1 MLAPERRTRTDL
13 LVAAALVVT
22 ALVAASVV
30 WLTSDARGTTST
42 TWDGPVPTPATAQSL
57 PRTLAELWRAPS
69 AATTAPVVS
78 GGTIAT
84 ADGGAVVGRDP
95 QSGEERWRY
104 DRDRALCAAT
114 EAWGDVVS
122 VYRDPRGCGQ
132 VTALDAGSGAR
143 GAQRSSDADDPIRL
157 VDTGS
162 HLIAL
167 GDTRLEMWRS
177 DLVRTV
183 EYGRVDAPVNPNA
196 QPRSGCELRSADAGA
211 EVLAVLEQCAN
222 EPTTRLTLLEPTP
235 DDSQKPEELASS
247 VLPDADRDSQ
257 ARVVAVV
264 GDRTAVYLAPDDTA
278 GPRIEVFDSAGT
290 LVDTHILPRPAGASE
305 DPALERGGVLVWWT
319 GRDTVALSTT
329 DFAPQWTVEDTLGT
343 GDIMAGSLLL
353 PVEDALLGVDSR
365 TGERGPRIDVER
377 GAVSSV
383 NIAVAGD
390 VVVEQRGDELVA
402 LR

>member
-22 ALVAASVV
+22 ALVAASAV

-143 GAQRSSDADDPIRL
+143 G
-157 VDTGS
+157 
-162 HLIAL
+162 
-167 GDTRLEMWRS
+167 
-177 DLVRTV
+177 
-183 EYGRVDAPVNPNA
+183 
-196 QPRSGCELRSADAGA
+196 
-211 EVLAVLEQCAN
+211 
-222 EPTTRLTLLEPTP
+222 
-235 DDSQKPEELASS
+235 
-247 VLPDADRDSQ
+247 
-257 ARVVAVV
+257 
-264 GDRTAVYLAPDDTA
+264 
-278 GPRIEVFDSAGT
+278 
-290 LVDTHILPRPAGASE
+290 
-305 DPALERGGVLVWWT
+305 
-319 GRDTVALSTT
+319 
-329 DFAPQWTVEDTLGT
+329 
-343 GDIMAGSLLL
+343 
-353 PVEDALLGVDSR
+353 
-365 TGERGPRIDVER
+365 
-377 GAVSSV
+377 
-383 NIAVAGD
+383 
-390 VVVEQRGDELVA
+390 
-402 LR
+402 

>member
-22 ALVAASVV
+22 VLVAASVV
-30 WLTSDARGTTST
+30 WLNSEARGTTST
-42 TWDGPVPTPATAQSL
+42 TWDGSVPAPAAAQSL
-57 PRTLAELWRAPS
+57 PRALAELWRVPS
-69 AATTAPVVS
+69 AATTTPVVS

-104 DRDRALCAAT
+104 ERDRALCAVA

-132 VTALDAGSGAR
+132 VTALDAGTGAR

-211 EVLAVLEQCAN
+211 EVLAVLEQCAG
-222 EPTTRLTLLEPTP
+222 EPSERLTLLDPSPE
-235 DDSQKPEELASS
+235 DSQKPEEFASS
-247 VLPDADRDSQ
+247 VLPEAGRDAD
-257 ARVVAVV
+257 ARIVAVV
-264 GDRTAVYLAPDDTA
+264 GDRTAVYLAPDGTA
-278 GPRIEVFDSAGT
+278 GPRIEVFDSDGA
-290 LVDTHILPRPAGASE
+290 LVDTHALQRPAGTSE
-305 DPALERGGVLVWWT
+305 GPAVERGGVLVWWT
-319 GRDTVALSTT
+319 GRDTVALSTS
-329 DFAPQWTVEDTLGT
+329 DFAPQWTVEGTLGN
-343 GDIMAGSLLL
+343 GDVMAGSLLL
-353 PVEDALLGVDSR
+353 PVDGALLGVDAR
-365 TGERGPRIDVER
+365 TGERGSRIDVER
-377 GAVSSV
+377 GAVGSV
-383 NIAVAGD
+383 NVSVAGD

>member
-30 WLTSDARGTTST
+30 WLNSDARGTTST
-42 TWDGPVPTPATAQSL
+42 TWDGPVPTPAAAQAL

-69 AATTAPVVS
+69 TATTAPVVS

-84 ADGGAVVGRDP
+84 ADSGAVVGRDP

-104 DRDRALCAAT
+104 DRDRALCAVT

-122 VYRDPRGCGQ
+122 AYRGPRGCGQ
-132 VTALDAGSGAR
+132 VTALDSGSGAR

-157 VDTGS
+157 VDAGS
-162 HLIAL
+162 HLIAF
-167 GDTRLEMWRS
+167 GESRLEMWRS

-196 QPRSGCELRSADAGA
+196 QPRSGCELRSADSGA

-222 EPTTRLTLLEPTP
+222 EPTNRLTLLDPTP
-235 DDSQKPEELASS
+235 DDSTKPEEFASS
-247 VLPDADRDSQ
+247 VLPEAGGDS
-257 ARVVAVV
+257 RIVAVV
-264 GDRTAVYLAPDDTA
+264 GDRTAVYLAPDDND
-278 GPRIEVFDSAGT
+278 GPRIEVFDSEGV
-290 LVDTHILPRPAGASE
+290 LVDTHTLPRPAGESD

-329 DFAPQWTVEDTLGT
+329 DFAPQWTVEDTLGN

-353 PVEDALLGVDSR
+353 PVEDALVGVDSR
-365 TGERGPRIDVER
+365 TGEPGPRIDVER
-377 GAVSSV
+377 GAVSTV
-383 NIAVAGD
+383 NVAVAGD
-390 VVVEQRGDELVA
+390 VVVEQRDDELVV
-402 LR
+402 LG